1 MEVMAIELHH
11 QDHADVTGFVCDS
24 GADALSN
31 AVEQSTPVTGDSVAT
46 PASILQIQA
55 LQTTAQPLALA
66 DAAATA
72 TATAAKIV
80 VNASGTAAGGVSP
93 HFKLLVDG
101 AVVGEGT
108 AGGDA
113 KDFSFDAN
121 VTADQAHKIQIQYD
135 NDGAVD
141 GQDRNLTVN
150 AITINGNK
158 VTPTDASVSY
168 DKGAPDG
175 QDVAPGQANL
185 WWNGTLAV
193 AAPKEFFTST
203 SEAARAAP
211 SAPTSGTSDYPSTP
225 ASQIYY
231 VDATHG
237 NDSNSGHDPDQ
248 AWKSLDKVNSTTFAA
263 GSLVLF
269 ERGETWH
276 DSLLASASGTSDK
289 PIVYG
294 AYGTGANPVIEAASG
309 SSYAVSLNNK
319 DNVTFDS
326 LTMKGSGDTGLLLNG
341 GADNV
346 KVTNSEIVD
355 NQGSGVVISG
365 TSHNLRIDHSTIDG
379 NGAYGIVHYSADN
392 ADQYITNS
400 VISDNGWRTD
410 GVYSGW
416 NGRILSGEIANNT
429 IFNNGSGGGD
439 GRSHGLYHDHS
450 QANSTLKIH
459 DNVIHSNPRGAGIL
473 AKSSTEIYDNT
484 IYGNANVGISIGQNQ
499 ATNVTYTIYGNEI
512 FNNNG
517 GIMEHL
523 KGSGSIT
530 LNLYDNTFYNNNGR
544 AAINIADSIS
554 QNVTNNTISSAT
566 KANPTA

>member
-1 MEVMAIELHH
+1 MAIELDH
-11 QDHADVTGFVCDS
+11 QNHADTTGFVSDS
-24 GADALSN
+24 GADPFQ
-31 AVEQSTPVTGDSVAT
+31 AVVDSITPVTADSAAT
-46 PASILQIQA
+46 PASILQLQA

-66 DAAATA
+66 DATATA
-72 TATAAKIV
+72 ATAAKIV
-80 VNASGTAAGGVSP
+80 VNAAGSAAGGVSP
-93 HFKLLVDG
+93 HFKVLVDG

-113 KDFSFDAN
+113 KDFSFDAS

-150 AITINGNK
+150 AVTINGHK
-158 VTPTDASVSY
+158 VAPTDAAAAY
-168 DKGAPDG
+168 DKGALDG
-175 QDVAPGQANL
+175 KDVVPGQANL

-193 AAPKEFFTST
+193 SAPKEFFTAT
-203 SEAARAAP
+203 SAAAPAAP
-211 SAPTSGTSDYPSTP
+211 SAPASGTSDYPSAP

-231 VDATHG
+231 VDATNG
-237 NDSNSGHDPDQ
+237 NDGNSGHDPSQ

-263 GSLVLF
+263 GSQILF

-276 DSLLASASGTSDK
+276 DSLLASTSGTSDK
-289 PIVYG
+289 PVIYG

-309 SSYAVSLNNK
+309 SSYTVSLNNK
-319 DNVTFDS
+319 DNITFDS

-346 KVTNSEIVD
+346 KVTNSQILD
-355 NQGSGVVISG
+355 SQGSGIVISG
-365 TSHNLRIDHSTIDG
+365 TSHGLRIDHSTIDG
-379 NGAYGIVHYSADN
+379 NGGYGIVHYSADN

-400 VISDNGWRTD
+400 VISDNGWKTD
-410 GVYSGW
+410 AVYSGW
-416 NGRILSGEIANNT
+416 NGRILSGEIAGNT

-459 DNVIHSNPRGAGIL
+459 GNTIYDNPRGAGIL

-484 IYGNANVGISIGQNQ
+484 IYGNANVGISVGQNQ
-499 ATNVTYTIYGNEI
+499 GTSVTYKIYGNEI

-523 KGSGSIT
+523 KGAGSIT
-530 LNLYDNTFYNNNGR
+530 LDVHDNVFNNNNGR
-544 AAINIADSIS
+544 SAISIADSVT
-554 QNVTNNTISSAT
+554 QNVVNNTISSAN

>member
-1 MEVMAIELHH
+1 MEHMAIELHH
-11 QDHADVTGFVCDS
+11 QDIADTTGFVSDS
-24 GADALSN
+24 GAEALSN
-31 AVEQSTPVTGDSVAT
+31 AVEHSTPVTADSFAT
-46 PASILQIQA
+46 PASILQLQA
-55 LQTTAQPLALA
+55 LQTPAQPLALA
-66 DAAATA
+66 DATAAA
-72 TATAAKIV
+72 AAAAKIV

-150 AITINGNK
+150 AVTINGHK
-158 VTPTDASVSY
+158 VAPTDPSVTY
-168 DKGAPDG
+168 DKGALDG
-175 QDVAPGQANL
+175 KDVVPGQANL

-193 AAPKEFFTST
+193 AAPKEFFATT
-203 SEAARAAP
+203 AAAAP
-211 SAPTSGTSDYPSTP
+211 PAPTNSGGTSDYPSVP

-231 VDATHG
+231 VDATNG
-237 NDSNSGHDPDQ
+237 SDSNSGHDANQ
-248 AWKSLDKVNSTTFAA
+248 AWKSLDKVNSTSFAP

-276 DSLLASASGTSDK
+276 DSLLASTSGTSDK
-289 PIVYG
+289 PIIYG
-294 AYGTGANPVIEAASG
+294 AYGTGANPVIQASSG

-319 DNVTFDS
+319 DNITFDS
-326 LTMKGSGDTGLLLNG
+326 LTMKGSGDAGLLLNG
-341 GADNV
+341 GAENV
-346 KVTNSEIVD
+346 KVTNSQILD
-355 NQGSGVVISG
+355 NRGSGVVISG
-365 TSHNLRIDHSTIDG
+365 TSNNLRIDHSTIDG
-379 NGAYGIVHYSADN
+379 NGAYGIVHYASNN
-392 ADQYITNS
+392 ADQYITNNT
-400 VISDNGWRTD
+400 ISDNGWRTD

-416 NGRILSGEIANNT
+416 NGRILSGEIAGNT
-429 IFNNGSGGGD
+429 IFNNGAGGGD

-459 DNVIHSNPRGAGIL
+459 DNTIYDNPRGAGIL

-484 IYGNANVGISIGQNQ
+484 IYGNANVGISVGQNQ
-499 ATNVTYTIYGNEI
+499 GTSVTYKIYGNEI

-530 LNLYDNTFYNNNGR
+530 LNVHDNVFNNNNGR
-544 AAINIADSIS
+544 SAISIADSVS
-554 QNVTNNTISSAT
+554 QNVANNSISSAT

>member
-1 MEVMAIELHH
+1 MEHMAIELHH
-11 QDHADVTGFVCDS
+11 QDIADTTGFVSDS
-24 GADALSN
+24 GAEALSN
-31 AVEQSTPVTGDSVAT
+31 AVEHSTPVTADSFAT
-46 PASILQIQA
+46 PASILQLQA
-55 LQTTAQPLALA
+55 LQTPAQPLALA
-66 DAAATA
+66 DATAAA
-72 TATAAKIV
+72 ATAAKIV

-150 AITINGNK
+150 AVTINGHK
-158 VTPTDASVSY
+158 VAPTDPSVTY
-168 DKGAPDG
+168 DKGALDG
-175 QDVAPGQANL
+175 KDVVPGQANL

-193 AAPKEFFTST
+193 AAPKEFFATT
-203 SEAARAAP
+203 AAAP
-211 SAPTSGTSDYPSTP
+211 PPAPTNPGGTSDYPSVP

-231 VDATHG
+231 VDATNG
-237 NDSNSGHDPDQ
+237 SDSNSGHDANQ
-248 AWKSLDKVNSTTFAA
+248 AWKSLDKVNSTSFAP

-276 DSLLASASGTSDK
+276 DSLLASTSGTSNK
-289 PIVYG
+289 PIIYG
-294 AYGTGANPVIEAASG
+294 AYGTGANPVIQASSG

-319 DNVTFDS
+319 DNITFDS
-326 LTMKGSGDTGLLLNG
+326 LTMKGSGDAGLLLNG
-341 GADNV
+341 GAENV
-346 KVTNSEIVD
+346 KVTNSQILD
-355 NQGSGVVISG
+355 NRGSGVVISG
-365 TSHNLRIDHSTIDG
+365 TSNNLRIDHSTIDG
-379 NGAYGIVHYSADN
+379 NGAYGIVHYASNN
-392 ADQYITNS
+392 ADQYITNNT
-400 VISDNGWRTD
+400 ISDNGWRTD

-416 NGRILSGEIANNT
+416 NGRILSGEIAGNT
-429 IFNNGSGGGD
+429 IFNNGAGGGD

-459 DNVIHSNPRGAGIL
+459 DNTIYDNPRGAGIL

-484 IYGNANVGISIGQNQ
+484 IYGNSNVGISIGQNQ
-499 ATNVTYTIYGNEI
+499 TTSVTYKIYGNEI

-517 GIMEHL
+517 GLMEHL

-530 LNLYDNTFYNNNGR
+530 LSLYDNTFYNNNGR
-544 AAINIADSIS
+544 AAINIADSIK
-554 QNVTNNTISSAT
+554 QTVTNNTISSVT
-566 KANPTA
+566 KANPIA

>member
-1 MEVMAIELHH
+1 MEHMAIELDH
-11 QDHADVTGFVCDS
+11 QNHADTTGFVGDS
-24 GADALSN
+24 AADPFQ
-31 AVEQSTPVTGDSVAT
+31 AVVDSITPVTADSAAT
-46 PASILQIQA
+46 PDSILHLQA

-66 DAAATA
+66 DATAAAAST
-72 TATAAKIV
+72 AKIV

-150 AITINGNK
+150 AISINGHK
-158 VTPTDASVSY
+158 VAPTDPSVTY
-168 DKGAPDG
+168 DKGALDG
-175 QDVAPGQANL
+175 KDVVPGQANM

-193 AAPKEFFTST
+193 AAPKEFFATT
-203 SEAARAAP
+203 AAAAP
-211 SAPTSGTSDYPSTP
+211 AAPTAPTSGTSDYPSTP

-231 VDATHG
+231 VDATNG
-237 NDSNSGHDPDQ
+237 SDSNSGHDANQ
-248 AWKSLDKVNSTTFAA
+248 AWKSLDKVNSTNFAA

-276 DSLLASASGTSDK
+276 DSLLASTSGTSDK
-289 PIVYG
+289 PIIYG

-319 DNVTFDS
+319 DNITFDS
-326 LTMKGSGDTGLLLNG
+326 LTMKGSGDAGLLLNG

-346 KVTNSEIVD
+346 KVTNSQIVD
-355 NQGSGVVISG
+355 NHGSGVVISG
-365 TSHNLRIDHSTIDG
+365 TSHGLRIDHSTIDG

-392 ADQYITNS
+392 ADQYFTNNT
-400 VISDNGWRTD
+400 ISDNGWRTD

-416 NGRILSGEIANNT
+416 NGRILSGEIAGNT
-429 IFNNGSGGGD
+429 IFNNGAGGGD

-459 DNVIHSNPRGAGIL
+459 DNTIYDNPRGAGIL

-484 IYGNANVGISIGQNQ
+484 IYGNANVGISVGQNQ
-499 ATNVTYTIYGNEI
+499 GTSVTYKIYGNEI

-523 KGSGSIT
+523 KGAGSIT
-530 LNLYDNTFYNNNGR
+530 LDVHDNIFNNNNGR
-544 AAINIADSIS
+544 SAVSIADSIS
-554 QNVTNNTISSAT
+554 QNVANNTISSAS
-566 KANPTA
+566 KASPTA

>member
-1 MEVMAIELHH
+1 MEHMAIDIHH
-11 QDHADVTGFVCDS
+11 QDIADTTGFVSDS
-24 GADALSN
+24 GVETLSN
-31 AVEQSTPVTGDSVAT
+31 AVEHATPVTADSFAT
-46 PASILQIQA
+46 PASILQLQA
-55 LQTTAQPLALA
+55 LQTPAQPLALP
-66 DAAATA
+66 DAAAAAAA
-72 TATAAKIV
+72 TAKIV

-101 AVVGEGT
+101 AVVGVGT

-150 AITINGNK
+150 AVTINGHK
-158 VTPTDASVSY
+158 VVPTDPSVTY
-168 DKGAPDG
+168 DKGALDG
-175 QDVAPGQANL
+175 KDVVPGQANL

-193 AAPKEFFTST
+193 AAPKEFFATT
-203 SEAARAAP
+203 TAAAP
-211 SAPTSGTSDYPSTP
+211 PAPTNPGGTSDYPSVP

-231 VDATHG
+231 VDATDG
-237 NDSNSGHDPDQ
+237 NDSNSGHDANQ
-248 AWKSLDKVNSTTFAA
+248 AWKSLDKVNATSFAP

-276 DSLLASASGTSDK
+276 DSLLASTSGTSDK
-289 PIVYG
+289 PIIYG
-294 AYGTGANPVIEAASG
+294 AYGTGANPVIQASSG

-319 DNVTFDS
+319 DNITFDS
-326 LTMKGSGDTGLLLNG
+326 LTMKGSGDAGLLLNG
-341 GADNV
+341 GAENV
-346 KVTNSEIVD
+346 KVTNSQILD
-355 NQGSGVVISG
+355 NRGSGIVVSG
-365 TSHNLRIDHSTIDG
+365 TSNGLRIDHSTIDG
-379 NGAYGIVHYSADN
+379 NGAYGIVHYSSNN
-392 ADQYITNS
+392 ADQYITNNT
-400 VISDNGWRTD
+400 ISDNGWRTD

-416 NGRILSGEIANNT
+416 NGRILSGEIAGNT
-429 IFNNGSGGGD
+429 IFNNGAGGGD

-484 IYGNANVGISIGQNQ
+484 IYGNANVGISVGQNQ
-499 ATNVTYTIYGNEI
+499 GTSVTYKIYGNEI

-530 LNLYDNTFYNNNGR
+530 LDVYDNVFNNNNGR
-544 AAINIADSIS
+544 SAISIADSVS
-554 QNVTNNTISSAT
+554 QNVANNTISSAT

>member
-1 MEVMAIELHH
+1 MEHMAIDIHH
-11 QDHADVTGFVCDS
+11 QDIADTTGFVSDS
-24 GADALSN
+24 GADTLSN
-31 AVEQSTPVTGDSVAT
+31 AVEHATPVTADGFAT
-46 PASILQIQA
+46 PASILQLQA
-55 LQTTAQPLALA
+55 LQTPAQPLALP
-66 DAAATA
+66 DAAAAAAA
-72 TATAAKIV
+72 TAKIV

-150 AITINGNK
+150 AVTINGHK
-158 VTPTDASVSY
+158 VAPTDPSVTY
-168 DKGAPDG
+168 DKGALDG
-175 QDVAPGQANL
+175 KDVVPGQANL

-193 AAPKEFFTST
+193 AAPKEFFAST
-203 SEAARAAP
+203 TAAAP
-211 SAPTSGTSDYPSTP
+211 PAPTNPGGTSDYPSVP

-231 VDATHG
+231 VDATDG
-237 NDSNSGHDPDQ
+237 NDSNSGHDANQ
-248 AWKSLDKVNSTTFAA
+248 AWKSLDKVNATSFAA
-263 GSLVLF
+263 GSLILF

-276 DSLLASASGTSDK
+276 DSLLASTSGTSDK
-289 PIVYG
+289 PIIYG
-294 AYGTGANPVIEAASG
+294 AYGTGANPVIQASSG

-319 DNVTFDS
+319 DNITFDS
-326 LTMKGSGDTGLLLNG
+326 LTMKGSGDAGLLLNG
-341 GADNV
+341 GAENV
-346 KVTNSEIVD
+346 KVTNSQILD
-355 NQGSGVVISG
+355 NRGSGIVVSG
-365 TSHNLRIDHSTIDG
+365 TSNGLRIDHSTIDG
-379 NGAYGIVHYSADN
+379 NGAYGIVHYSSNN
-392 ADQYITNS
+392 ADQYITNNT
-400 VISDNGWRTD
+400 ISDNGWRTD

-416 NGRILSGEIANNT
+416 NGRILSGEIAGNT

-473 AKSSTEIYDNT
+473 AKSSTEIYNNT
-484 IYGNANVGISIGQNQ
+484 IYGNSNVGISIGQNQ
-499 ATNVTYTIYGNEI
+499 TTSVTYKIYGNEI

-530 LNLYDNTFYNNNGR
+530 LDVYDNVFNNNNGR
-544 AAINIADSIS
+544 SAISIADSVS
-554 QNVTNNTISSAT
+554 QNVANNTISSAT